1 MIEKL
6 REYFEEGL
14 KIIDISLEKETIDK
28 LMRYA
33 DLLIET
39 NKHTNLTAIR
49 DEESLIE
56 KHFLD
61 SMLVHKLIR
70 EDMRTA
76 MDIGT
81 GAGFPGMVLA
91 ICNPQITFT
100 LMDSVGKKTKFLED
114 VAEDLGLENVVVVNE
129 RAEEY
134 IKNEGM
140 RESFDLGLC
149 RGVSKLNVI
158 LEYMVPFLKVD
169 GDFYA
174 LKMEGTGEELE
185 AENALE
191 VLSTEI
197 VGTEVT
203 KLPYCEDI
211 RHIVM
216 LKKKGTTDKKY
227 PRRTGIPLKRPL

>member
-1 MIEKL
+1 MEDM
-6 REYFEEGL
+6 RRYFLDGL
-14 KIIDISLEKETIDK
+14 DIIGISLEEKTVDM
-28 LMRYA
+28 LMKYK

-49 DEESLIE
+49 DEKSLIE

-61 SMLVHKLIR
+61 SMLVHKFIR
-70 EDMRTA
+70 EDMRSA

-91 ICNPQITFT
+91 ICNPNITFT
-100 LMDSVGKKTKFLED
+100 LMDSVGKKTKFLEE
-114 VAEDLGLENVVVVNE
+114 VAKELNLENVVVVNE

-134 IKNEGM
+134 IKKDGM
-140 RESFDLGLC
+140 REGFDLGLC

-174 LKMEGTGEELE
+174 LKMEGTGEEEE
-185 AENALE
+185 ARNALDI
-191 VLSTEI
+191 LKTKI
-197 VGTEVT
+197 VDIKVEN
-203 KLPYCEDI
+203 LPFSKDI
-211 RHIVM
+211 RHIVRM
-216 LKKKGTTDKKY
+216 KKLEETEHKY

>member
-1 MIEKL
+1 MKL
-6 REYFEEGL
+6 REYFVEGL
-14 KIIDISLEKETIDK
+14 KIIGVELTEEKIDN
-28 LMRYA
+28 LMKYA
-33 DLLIET
+33 VLLLET

-49 DEESLIE
+49 DEKDLIE

-61 SMLVHKLIR
+61 SMLVQKLIR
-70 EDMRTA
+70 KDMTSA

-91 ICNPQITFT
+91 ICNPNMKFT
-100 LMDSVGKKTKFLED
+100 LMDSVGKKTKFLEM
-114 VAEDLGLENVVVVNE
+114 VVQELNLTNVEVVNE

-134 IKNEGM
+134 IKKGDR
-140 RESFDLGLC
+140 RESYDLGLC

-174 LKMEGTGEELE
+174 LKMEGTGEELG
-185 AENALE
+185 AENALK

-197 VGTEVT
+197 LGTEVFN
-203 KLPYCEDI
+203 LPYCKST
-211 RHIVM
+211 RHIIRM
-216 LKKKGTTDKKY
+216 KKREKTDNKY

>member
-1 MIEKL
+1 MKEDMKKFFL
-6 REYFEEGL
+6 EGL
-14 KIIDISLEKETIDK
+14 DKIGISLDINTVDM
-28 LMRYA
+28 LMKYK

-49 DEESLIE
+49 DEKSLME

-61 SMLVHKLIR
+61 SILVHKHIKK
-70 EDMRTA
+70 DMKTA

-91 ICNPQITFT
+91 ITNPQITFT
-100 LMDSVGKKTKFLED
+100 LMDSVGKKTKFLEQ
-114 VAEDLGLENVVVVNE
+114 VAEVLGLRNVIVVNE
-129 RAEEY
+129 RAEDY
-134 IKNEGM
+134 IKKDGM

-174 LKMEGTGEELE
+174 LKMEGTNEEEE
-185 AENALE
+185 AKNALNT
-191 VLSTEI
+191 LN
-197 VGTEVT
+197 T
-203 KLPYCEDI
+203 KIENIQIENLPFSKDI
-211 RHIVM
+211 RHIVKM
-216 LKKKGTTDKKY
+216 KKLGETEHKY